1 MRNTYSIICSEFAS
15 RGFVVAAVEHADG
28 TACCT
33 EVSNNVQLDA
43 RSLADSSIAAEAQKK
58 KVAVADLSMQCCNT
72 AQPVMCADA
81 ATSSRLAKSGNA
93 GFVAVSTLCLCQDG
107 APPWLRGKDTIRT

>member
-33 EVSNNVQLDA
+33 EVSCVNGRCQSAHTHEQHGTFMGSVACFLGSWHTSAAWHRKAPQ
-43 RSLADSSIAAEAQKK
+43 RPRPLAVWTAA
-58 KVAVADLSMQCCNT
+58 SC
-72 AQPVMCADA
+72 
-81 ATSSRLAKSGNA
+81 LA
-93 GFVAVSTLCLCQDG
+93 
-107 APPWLRGKDTIRT
+107 PEER

>member
-33 EVSNNVQLDA
+33 EVSNS
-43 RSLADSSIAAEAQKK
+43 RF
-58 KVAVADLSMQCCNT
+58 LSTVFQSNKPQQQHML
-72 AQPVMCADA
+72 
-81 ATSSRLAKSGNA
+81 S
-93 GFVAVSTLCLCQDG
+93 
-107 APPWLRGKDTIRT
+107 